1 MATWEDLFATH
12 IIDKGLISLIHEK
25 LLEINKNKTKS
36 LLKIKEKRAKTR
48 RGSSHTH
55 KKTWKDFPGGPV
67 VKTLPSNTGDMGS
80 IPGWGTKIPHA
91 VGCGQKLKKKK
102 DMKMAYKHTKI
113 CSIHSW
119 YEQCE
124 LKLRWNIFSTYQIL
138 KNFGSLTMRW

>member
-55 KKTWKDFPGGPV
+55 KKT
-67 VKTLPSNTGDMGS
+67 
-80 IPGWGTKIPHA
+80 
-91 VGCGQKLKKKK
+91 
-102 DMKMAYKHTKI
+102 
-113 CSIHSW
+113 
-119 YEQCE
+119 
-124 LKLRWNIFSTYQIL
+124 
-138 KNFGSLTMRW
+138 